1 MYTYNNVKLFLLAN
15 LLRCQ
20 RDLLLWSAPLCQA
33 SVRVRDA
40 GAGAPHLHLQSHHH
54 PRPLKVQCTESRS
67 ILDNGSAKL
76 NLALSL
82 HSTALCLYSI
92 FLEYIL

>member
-1 MYTYNNVKLFLLAN
+1 MKLFLLAH

-40 GAGAPHLHLQSHHH
+40 GAGTPHLHLQPDHH
-54 PRPLKVQCTESRS
+54 PRPLKVRCIYLQSHKVLWTMEVQNE
-67 ILDNGSAKL
+67 I
-76 NLALSL
+76 
-82 HSTALCLYSI
+82 
-92 FLEYIL
+92 